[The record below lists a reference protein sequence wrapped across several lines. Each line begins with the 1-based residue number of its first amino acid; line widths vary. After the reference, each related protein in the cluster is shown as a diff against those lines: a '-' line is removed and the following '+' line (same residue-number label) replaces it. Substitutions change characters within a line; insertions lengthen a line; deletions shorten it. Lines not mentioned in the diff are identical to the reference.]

1 MMWFN
6 EGMFEFFNDFIFF
19 RGGNTFRISGAK
31 YLVVQDKVDNG
42 LSLALQTPAWGSLLC
57 SVLLI

>member
-42 LSLALQTPAWGSLLC
+42 LSLALQTPAW
-57 SVLLI
+57 

>member
-1 MMWFN
+1 MKECLNSLMISFSL
-6 EGMFEFFNDFIFF
+6 G
-19 RGGNTFRISGAK
+19 GGNTFRISGAK